1 MKIYI
6 AGKITGYPNYRQH
19 FMAAEWRLAEMG
31 FSVMNPAWLY
41 AYPAFERDDY
51 LAVSRAMLERCD
63 AVFLLP
69 NWGGS
74 AGVKAELRIAERRGM
89 RVFDA
94 ESGEAGCWRELG
106 EVAAKERQEREAR
119 LGPELADWL
128 RDKLQE
134 TLDEINAPGCKKQRQ
149 AELVA
154 ALDAYGLVYDELDRR
169 KKEV

>member
-1 MKIYI
+1 MKVYI
-6 AGKITGYPNYRQH
+6 AGKITGCTGYRQQ
-19 FMAAEWRLAEMG
+19 FMAAEWRLSEMG

-89 RVFDA
+89 RVFEADT
-94 ESGEAGCWRELG
+94 GEAGCWRELG
-106 EVAAKERQEREAR
+106 EIAAKERQEREAR

-128 RDKLQE
+128 RDKAQE
-134 TLDEINAPGCKKQRQ
+134 RLREINAPGCRKQRQ
-149 AELVA
+149 AELA
-154 ALDAYGLVYDELDRR
+154 AAAEAFMLVYDEIERR
-169 KKEV
+169 KKE

>member
-1 MKIYI
+1 MKVYI
-6 AGKITGYPNYRQH
+6 AGAITGHPCYRQQ

-31 FSVMNPAWLY
+31 FSVMNPAWLC
-41 AYPAFERDDY
+41 AYPAFEREDY

-74 AGVKAELRIAERRGM
+74 AGVKSELRLAERRGM
-89 RVFDA
+89 RVFDG
-94 ESGEAGCWRELG
+94 ETGEAGCWRELMQI
-106 EVAAKERQEREAR
+106 AAKERQEREAR

-154 ALDAYGLVYDELDRR
+154 ALEAYGLVYDELDRR
-169 KKEV
+169 KEF